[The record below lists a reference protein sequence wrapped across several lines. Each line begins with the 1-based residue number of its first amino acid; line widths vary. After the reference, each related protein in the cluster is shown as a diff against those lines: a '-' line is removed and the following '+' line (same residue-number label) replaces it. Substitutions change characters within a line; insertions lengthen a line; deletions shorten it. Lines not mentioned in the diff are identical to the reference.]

1 MIAAH
6 KKIDF
11 INQLSYTFG
20 SGGLTCSFA
29 DKELTQYVSW
39 KRRKFH
45 NNEHM
50 LDKGGVLQL
59 GRQPC
64 GNIWI
69 LSEDCFINKEGQIS
83 TDHNYVWLKNLS
95 SFGTSPKDHISLDEI
110 SCNVIK
116 PLSITTL
123 PSLVTTLEKCLEHN
137 FLSAVLFMGAGAMI
151 FHYCK
156 ILELFKFCPQIMAV
170 GPPSTGKTI
179 SLQASLALF
188 GANNSKNHYNSCS
201 KAYCLQRCAMS
212 TIPFGI
218 DDPNC
223 TADISDIILCLYN
236 GTISAN
242 IAQGGVKPLSCPLY
256 CANFNFGSNERYV
269 S

>member
-1 MIAAH
+1 MSRAQ
-6 KKIDF
+6 F
-11 INQLSYTFG
+11 PECCFVYGCG
-20 SGGLTCSFA
+20 SH
-29 DKELTQYVSW
+29 D
-39 KRRKFH
+39 
-45 NNEHM
+45 
-50 LDKGGVLQL
+50 
-59 GRQPC
+59 
-64 GNIWI
+64 
-69 LSEDCFINKEGQIS
+69 
-83 TDHNYVWLKNLS
+83 
-95 SFGTSPKDHISLDEI
+95 
-110 SCNVIK
+110 
-116 PLSITTL
+116 
-123 PSLVTTLEKCLEHN
+123 
-137 FLSAVLFMGAGAMI
+137 

-179 SLQASLALF
+179 SLQASLAFF

-256 CANFNFGSNERYV
+256 CVNFNFGSNERYV